1 MRLEDSINLGIS
13 RILFDANQTTPTF
26 WAASDEG
33 DVVFVDWSI
42 KPVGGGD
49 GENKLAEYVRT
60 QYDSER
66 NARPVLS
73 LERSPFY
80 EDILLTVHDFHFC
93 IWKTSLE
100 DFHEPI
106 FRSANTFGSH
116 NTCGAFSPTRPGVI
130 FISKTDGVDVWDF
143 YDQSNRPSMP
153 LNIAT
158 SAITYFKFQYL
169 KKKDKKMAQYMAY
182 GDETEGTLF
191 LYEVPGNLSKPFENE
206 ENHIANF
213 WDKEILKCRYV
224 AERRV
229 TMREEWQEQ

>member
-1 MRLEDSINLGIS
+1 MEDSVNLGLS
-13 RILFDANQTTPTF
+13 RVLFDPEQTTPTF

-33 DVVFVDWSI
+33 DLVFVDWSI

-49 GENKLAEYVRT
+49 GENKIPEYVRI
-60 QYDSER
+60 QYDCEKNS
-66 NARPVLS
+66 RPVLS

-100 DFHEPI
+100 DTKEPI

-143 YDQSNRPSMP
+143 YDESYKPSMP

-158 SAITYFKFQYL
+158 SAITFFKF
-169 KKKDKKMAQYMAY
+169 
-182 GDETEGTLF
+182 
-191 LYEVPGNLSKPFENE
+191 
-206 ENHIANF
+206 
-213 WDKEILKCRYV
+213 
-224 AERRV
+224 
-229 TMREEWQEQ
+229 